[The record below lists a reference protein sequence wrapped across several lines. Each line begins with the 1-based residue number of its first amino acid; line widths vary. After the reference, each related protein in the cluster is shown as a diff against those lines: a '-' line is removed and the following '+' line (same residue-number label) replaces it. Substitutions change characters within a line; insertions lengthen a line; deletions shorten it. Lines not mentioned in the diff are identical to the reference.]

1 MPPGLIG
8 SELSATPPQYLQS
21 EMEESS
27 LFPPISRKSA
37 ISLGSET
44 DPSDYCNPSD
54 RKSQTRGS
62 VPASLSSTPLKFPTI
77 DRANSTSIA
86 SLPGSRSTRHRSVS
100 RDLRSSYCR
109 SPSCP
114 SNLNIRRDFNNDA
127 NIYIRKESTDEGELN
142 DLSAREDKVSLLPS
156 IFSKDSSP
164 RMDKSSSRR
173 DKSKDRTNTL
183 SIRRTESFMHPRHP
197 VSDQNLSQTSREMEQ
212 RQGQAAALLLPI
224 RNTTQTNKKK
234 KKRRARMSSD
244 SEAETLENTPR
255 NFDLENNK
263 SRLRYNRSSEDALDV
278 IARENELYDDD
289 MDTPRAIEISSSRKV
304 KQWMSNNKHS
314 HSESEIKA

>member
-8 SELSATPPQYLQS
+8 SELSATPPQYLHS
-21 EMEESS
+21 SMEESS
-27 LFPPISRKSA
+27 LFPPISRKSVL
-37 ISLGSET
+37 SLGSDT

-114 SNLNIRRDFNNDA
+114 SNLNIRRDFNNDMF
-127 NIYIRKESTDEGELN
+127 NNKENSNEAVSVDST
-142 DLSAREDKVSLLPS
+142 AREDKVSLLPN

-164 RMDKSSSRR
+164 HIDKSSSRR
-173 DKSKDRTNTL
+173 EKSKDRTNAL
-183 SIRRTESFMHPRHP
+183 SIRRTESFMHPVHQVP
-197 VSDQNLSQTSREMEQ
+197 EHTLPHTSREMDQ

-224 RNTTQTNKKK
+224 RNTTQTHKKK
-234 KKRRARMSSD
+234 KKRRGRMASD
-244 SEAETLENTPR
+244 SEAETAENTPR
-255 NFDLENNK
+255 NFDFENNK
-263 SRLRYNRSSEDALDV
+263 SRMRYNRSSEDALDV
-278 IARENELYDDD
+278 IARENELFDDD
-289 MDTPRAIEISSSRKV
+289 IDTPKAIEISSSRKV